1 MKNMLWL
8 CMSLLS
14 FNTVGAMNCACS
26 IEKSQPADLFSHL
39 EVEKTQCEA
48 FKDELYDVTHY
59 NTPYNRW
66 LLPKDDFCYTQ
77 EEQDFLYKSLLSLSH
92 PWYAMVQ
99 KTEACSKAGKEG
111 SPWLKS
117 VNVQRVLS
125 HIVVEKIIKEFNLK
139 HLKLP
144 TTYVLL
150 TPEVNS
156 PDEITGDT
164 TVKLVQEHIPPT
176 QGEEITQDQARE
188 LCILMFFFNLDVGFG
203 NLHVH
208 NGIVYLIDAEDK
220 NEPASLGLPKLDR
233 YSLSDEAEN
242 FINGA
247 IKLLNTYEEETQKEH
262 PLYRVCKAGSLAY
275 VKYLCTNE
283 GVYVAYPF
291 CVNYKVEGVTS
302 ILEAAR
308 SGHWQVVQF
317 LLETYP
323 CKQHPEFKLDVL
335 STLPKDQ
342 TLMQLALNSNQLEV
356 VRLLKEKY
364 LVSQ

>member
-14 FNTVGAMNCACS
+14 FNTVGAMSCVR
-26 IEKSQPADLFSHL
+26 IEKSQSTDLFSHL
-39 EVEKTQCEA
+39 EVEKAQCEA

-59 NTPYNRW
+59 NTPWNRW
-66 LLPKDDFCYTQ
+66 LLPKEDFCYTQ
-77 EEQDFLYKSLLSLSH
+77 EEQDFLYKSQLSSDHL
-92 PWYAMVQ
+92 WYAMVQ
-99 KTEACSKAGKEG
+99 KTEACSEES

-117 VNVQRVLS
+117 ANAQRVLS
-125 HIVVEKIIKEFNLK
+125 HIAVEKIIKKFNLK

-144 TTYVLL
+144 KTYVLL

-156 PDEITGDT
+156 PDDITGDT

-176 QGEEITQDQARE
+176 QGEKITQDQARE
-188 LCILMFFFNLDVGFG
+188 LCILMFFFNLDVGDS
-203 NLHVH
+203 NVHVH

-220 NEPASLGLPKLDR
+220 NEPTSSGLPKLDC

-247 IKLLNTYEEETQKEH
+247 IKLLNTYKEETQVEH

-308 SGHWQVVQF
+308 SGHWLVVQF

-323 CKQHPEFKLDVL
+323 RKQHPEFKLDV
-335 STLPKDQ
+335 SGTLPKGQ
-342 TLMQLALNSNQLEV
+342 TLMQLALNANQLEV
-356 VRLLKEKY
+356 VRLLKKKY
-364 LVSQ
+364 LVLQ